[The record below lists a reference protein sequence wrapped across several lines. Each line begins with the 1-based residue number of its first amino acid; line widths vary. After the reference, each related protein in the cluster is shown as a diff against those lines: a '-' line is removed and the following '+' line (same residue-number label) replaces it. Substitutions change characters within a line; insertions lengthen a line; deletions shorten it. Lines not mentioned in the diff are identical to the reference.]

1 MRRIKSKIYKWIS
14 SIPHRNMED
23 KGTEPISGSPAKSL
37 PLTDWKKAFPM
48 LSRYSSNT
56 LLMKLGV
63 GLIGFKF
70 QRIYGSYRPLLV
82 SYPLYEEDI
91 TFSVFIEMFYNK
103 KHLTSD
109 IPFEKHQQMFQDAMD
124 DVKSQHGNLL
134 GETVNVK
141 DLFDLLK
148 HKQKYDMLVCHNYCS
163 LTEFLKYK
171 LITALYLD
179 NDALIQQV
187 CMDMEEQTNSWD
199 DIERFELFL
208 GKLPVWKD
216 KFYQLIDQRE
226 EIMERIR
233 INSMDKRIA
242 KLKESHLII

>member
-1 MRRIKSKIYKWIS
+1 MNTSKSKTSNI
-14 SIPHRNMED
+14 
-23 KGTEPISGSPAKSL
+23 

-82 SYPLYEEDI
+82 GYPLYEEDI

-103 KHLTSD
+103 KHLTLD

-179 NDALIQQV
+179 NQINQYYQQ
-187 CMDMEEQTNSWD
+187 
-199 DIERFELFL
+199 
-208 GKLPVWKD
+208 
-216 KFYQLIDQRE
+216 
-226 EIMERIR
+226 
-233 INSMDKRIA
+233 
-242 KLKESHLII
+242 

>member
-82 SYPLYEEDI
+82 GYPLYEEDI
-91 TFSVFIEMFYNK
+91 TFSVFIEMFYN
-103 KHLTSD
+103 HYC
-109 IPFEKHQQMFQDAMD
+109 P
-124 DVKSQHGNLL
+124 VK
-134 GETVNVK
+134 V
-141 DLFDLLK
+141 D
-148 HKQKYDMLVCHNYCS
+148 
-163 LTEFLKYK
+163 
-171 LITALYLD
+171 
-179 NDALIQQV
+179 
-187 CMDMEEQTNSWD
+187 
-199 DIERFELFL
+199 
-208 GKLPVWKD
+208 
-216 KFYQLIDQRE
+216 
-226 EIMERIR
+226 
-233 INSMDKRIA
+233 
-242 KLKESHLII
+242 

>member
-1 MRRIKSKIYKWIS
+1 
-14 SIPHRNMED
+14 
-23 KGTEPISGSPAKSL
+23 
-37 PLTDWKKAFPM
+37 
-48 LSRYSSNT
+48 
-56 LLMKLGV
+56 
-63 GLIGFKF
+63 
-70 QRIYGSYRPLLV
+70 
-82 SYPLYEEDI
+82 
-91 TFSVFIEMFYNK
+91 MFYNK
-103 KHLTSD
+103 KHLTLD

-171 LITALYLD
+171 LITALYL
-179 NDALIQQV
+179 N
-187 CMDMEEQTNSWD
+187 N

-226 EIMERIR
+226 EIMERIQ

>member
-1 MRRIKSKIYKWIS
+1 MNTSKSKTS
-14 SIPHRNMED
+14 NM
-23 KGTEPISGSPAKSL
+23 
-37 PLTDWKKAFPM
+37 PLTDWKKAFPI

-82 SYPLYEEDI
+82 GYSLYDERINDDI
-91 TFSVFIEMFYNK
+91 IIEMFYNK
-103 KHLTSD
+103 KHLTLD
-109 IPFEKHQQMFQDAMD
+109 IPFEKHQEMFQDAVE
-124 DVKSQHGNLL
+124 DVQSQHGNLL
-134 GETVNVK
+134 GGTVNVK

-179 NDALIQQV
+179 NDTLIQQV

-208 GKLPVWKD
+208 GKLPDWKD

-233 INSMDKRIA
+233 INSMDKKVA
-242 KLKESHLII
+242 KLKESHLIL

>member
-1 MRRIKSKIYKWIS
+1 MVGYSLYDERI
-14 SIPHRNMED
+14 ND
-23 KGTEPISGSPAKSL
+23 
-37 PLTDWKKAFPM
+37 
-48 LSRYSSNT
+48 
-56 LLMKLGV
+56 
-63 GLIGFKF
+63 
-70 QRIYGSYRPLLV
+70 
-82 SYPLYEEDI
+82 DI
-91 TFSVFIEMFYNK
+91 IIEMFYNK
-103 KHLTSD
+103 KHLTLD
-109 IPFEKHQQMFQDAMD
+109 IPFKKHQQMFQDAMD

-233 INSMDKRIA
+233 INSMDKKIA

>member
-1 MRRIKSKIYKWIS
+1 MNTSKSKTSNI
-14 SIPHRNMED
+14 
-23 KGTEPISGSPAKSL
+23 

-103 KHLTSD
+103 KHLTLD

-134 GETVNVK
+134 GETVNV
-141 DLFDLLK
+141 
-148 HKQKYDMLVCHNYCS
+148 
-163 LTEFLKYK
+163 
-171 LITALYLD
+171 
-179 NDALIQQV
+179 
-187 CMDMEEQTNSWD
+187 
-199 DIERFELFL
+199 
-208 GKLPVWKD
+208 
-216 KFYQLIDQRE
+216 
-226 EIMERIR
+226 
-233 INSMDKRIA
+233 
-242 KLKESHLII
+242 